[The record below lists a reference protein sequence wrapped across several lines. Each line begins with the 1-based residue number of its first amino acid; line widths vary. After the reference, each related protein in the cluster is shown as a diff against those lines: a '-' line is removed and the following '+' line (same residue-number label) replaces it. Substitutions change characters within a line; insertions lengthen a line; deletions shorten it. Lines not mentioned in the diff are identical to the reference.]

1 MCFPPNLK
9 IWLRACL
16 LVHSVS
22 ISRTDDSRSVELLN
36 PPEESEPGDRVFFE
50 SLENAKP
57 EERLNPKKKVWEKVQ
72 VRLFICV
79 VFIGVRGRGVGGN
92 FSHTPCQDTGKIGR
106 NCPYVWAIF
115 LSRITA
121 LQNLR
126 IENSI
131 LVA

>member
-92 FSHTPCQDTGKIGR
+92 FSHTPCQHTEKIGR